1 MWVIINGSE
10 HIQVKDFEEAV
21 KLLDLKVK
29 EESPS
34 EIKMITL
41 EEYKNWSGKKTKRGK
56 RSK

>member
-1 MWVIINGSE
+1 MWVIVNGSE

-21 KLLDLKVK
+21 KLLDLKLK
-29 EESPS
+29 EESPT

-41 EEYKNWSGKKTKRGK
+41 EEYNNWSGKKTKRGK